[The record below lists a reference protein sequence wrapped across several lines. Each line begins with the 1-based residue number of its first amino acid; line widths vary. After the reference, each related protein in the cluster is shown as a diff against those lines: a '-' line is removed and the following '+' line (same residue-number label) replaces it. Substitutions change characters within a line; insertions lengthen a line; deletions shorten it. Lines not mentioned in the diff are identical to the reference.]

1 MNLTNYTKTELQTAL
16 SKVSEMLV
24 IQVCNSFNLSND
36 QLKELKSQI
45 EIELKKRYKVAYLD
59 KIPSAKTK
67 VKREKFKNVY

>member
-45 EIELKKRYKVAYLD
+45 EIELKKR
-59 KIPSAKTK
+59 
-67 VKREKFKNVY
+67 